1 MVATP
6 MKKSHFLAA
15 LMFVRITMNFIESAL
30 LVLFAYLVFDVTIQ
44 GSPGALCLIFLA
56 GNIAFG
62 GIAILTSSHTAN
74 TETGNGLINAVVL
87 PMTVL
92 SGVFFSY
99 HNFPDW
105 SIPYIQKLPLTLLAD
120 GIRSVFIEGA
130 GVAEII
136 MASVMLTTMGTV
148 FFAVGLKIFKWH

>member
-1 MVATP
+1 
-6 MKKSHFLAA
+6 
-15 LMFVRITMNFIESAL
+15 
-30 LVLFAYLVFDVTIQ
+30 LVLFAYFVFDVTIQ
-44 GSPGALCLIFLA
+44 GSAGALCLVFLS

-62 GIAILTSSHTAN
+62 GIAILISSHTAN

-99 HNFPDW
+99 HNFPEW

-130 GVAEII
+130 GIKEII
-136 MASVMLTTMGTV
+136 LPSAILTAIGAI
-148 FFAVGLKIFKWH
+148 FFAMGLKIFKWH